1 MRQEFLGF
9 YKKLQKS
16 RKRMLLRSFLFALFL
31 IGVNIF
37 AWFTYVSKAGLQL
50 EGNISSWDVEFNANG
65 KPTTKV
71 DFYVSDMKPGMLD
84 YSQKVIIHNLGEV
97 SADVSYDIA
106 SLSIIGRDVDVSNKD
121 EIIRRLISFYP
132 FSVNLNIDSVI
143 IQPQGY
149 TNFSASLSWDYE
161 NQEKFYQLD
170 SLYDYNGEFNY
181 YNLVDG
187 KYVVNY
193 KPAKKLPVEE
203 FLKPQK
209 RFKHMFKP
217 GNEWMIEEFQK
228 EVDKRWQELL
238 DLEEITNKEEN

>member
-106 SLSIIGRDVDVSNKD
+106 SLSIMGRDVDASNKD

-187 KYVVNY
+187 KYIVNDSVTADNFNELRNNLY
-193 KPAKKLPVEE
+193 LEKDDADSYFGYACGQYEKNTGKSCLAMKLV
-203 FLKPQK
+203 LKV
-209 RFKHMFKP
+209 
-217 GNEWMIEEFQK
+217 IQK
-228 EVDKRWQELL
+228 EA
-238 DLEEITNKEEN
+238 

>member
-16 RKRMLLRSFLFALFL
+16 RKRMLLRSLLFALFL

-50 EGNISSWDVEFNANG
+50 EGNISSWDVEFNSNG

-97 SADVSYDIA
+97 SADISYEIA
-106 SLSIIGRDVDVSNKD
+106 SLSIMGRDVDVSNKN
-121 EIIRRLISFYP
+121 EIIRRLNSFYP

-149 TNFSASLSWDYE
+149 TNFGASLSWDYE

-170 SLYDYNGEFNY
+170 SLYDYNAEFNY

-187 KYVVNY
+187 KYVVNDSVSANNFNELRNNLY
-193 KPAKKLPVEE
+193 LEKDDADSYFGYACGQYEKNTGKSCLAMKLV
-203 FLKPQK
+203 LKVT
-209 RFKHMFKP
+209 
-217 GNEWMIEEFQK
+217 QK
-228 EVDKRWQELL
+228 EA
-238 DLEEITNKEEN
+238 

>member
-16 RKRMLLRSFLFALFL
+16 RKRMLLRSLLFALFL

-106 SLSIIGRDVDVSNKD
+106 SLSIMGRDVVVSNKD
-121 EIIRRLISFYP
+121 EIIKRLNSYYP

-187 KYVVNY
+187 KYVVNDSVTADNFNELRNNLY
-193 KPAKKLPVEE
+193 LEKDDADSYFGYACGQYEKNTGKSCLAMKLV
-203 FLKPQK
+203 LKV
-209 RFKHMFKP
+209 
-217 GNEWMIEEFQK
+217 IQK
-228 EVDKRWQELL
+228 EA
-238 DLEEITNKEEN
+238 

>member
-187 KYVVNY
+187 KYVVNDSVTADNFNELRNNLY
-193 KPAKKLPVEE
+193 LEKDDADSYFGYACGQYEKNTGKSCLAMKLV
-203 FLKPQK
+203 LKVT
-209 RFKHMFKP
+209 
-217 GNEWMIEEFQK
+217 QK
-228 EVDKRWQELL
+228 EA
-238 DLEEITNKEEN
+238 

>member
-16 RKRMLLRSFLFALFL
+16 RKRLLLRSFLFALFL

-106 SLSIIGRDVDVSNKD
+106 SLSIMGRDVDASNKD
-121 EIIRRLISFYP
+121 EIIRRLNFFYP

-187 KYVVNY
+187 KYVVNDSVTADNFNELRNNLY
-193 KPAKKLPVEE
+193 LEKDDADSYFGYACGQYEKNTGKSCLAMKLV
-203 FLKPQK
+203 LKVT
-209 RFKHMFKP
+209 
-217 GNEWMIEEFQK
+217 QK
-228 EVDKRWQELL
+228 EA
-238 DLEEITNKEEN
+238 

>member
-106 SLSIIGRDVDVSNKD
+106 SLSIMGRDVDASNKD

-187 KYVVNY
+187 KYVVNDSVTADNFNELRSNLY
-193 KPAKKLPVEE
+193 LEKDDADSYFGYACGQYEKNTGKSCLAMKLV
-203 FLKPQK
+203 LKV
-209 RFKHMFKP
+209 
-217 GNEWMIEEFQK
+217 IQK
-228 EVDKRWQELL
+228 EA
-238 DLEEITNKEEN
+238 

>member
-37 AWFTYVSKAGLQL
+37 AWFTYVSEAGLQL

-106 SLSIIGRDVDVSNKD
+106 SLSIMGRDVDASNKD
-121 EIIRRLISFYP
+121 EIIRRLNSFYP

-181 YNLVDG
+181 YNLVNG
-187 KYVVNY
+187 KYVVNDSVTADNFNELRNNLY
-193 KPAKKLPVEE
+193 LEKDDADSYFGYACGQYEKNTGKSCLAMKLV
-203 FLKPQK
+203 LKV
-209 RFKHMFKP
+209 
-217 GNEWMIEEFQK
+217 IQK
-228 EVDKRWQELL
+228 EA
-238 DLEEITNKEEN
+238 

>member
-37 AWFTYVSKAGLQL
+37 AWFTYVSEAGLQL

-106 SLSIIGRDVDVSNKD
+106 SLSIMGRDVDASNKD
-121 EIIRRLISFYP
+121 EIIRRLNSFYP

-181 YNLVDG
+181 YNLVNG
-187 KYVVNY
+187 KYVVNDSVTADNFNELRNNLY
-193 KPAKKLPVEE
+193 LEKDDADSYFGYACGQYEKNTGKSCLAMKLV
-203 FLKPQK
+203 LKVT
-209 RFKHMFKP
+209 
-217 GNEWMIEEFQK
+217 QK
-228 EVDKRWQELL
+228 EA
-238 DLEEITNKEEN
+238 

>member
-106 SLSIIGRDVDVSNKD
+106 SLSIMGRDVDASNKD
-121 EIIRRLISFYP
+121 EIIRRLNSFYP

-181 YNLVDG
+181 YNLVNG
-187 KYVVNY
+187 KYVVNDSVTADNFNELRNNLY
-193 KPAKKLPVEE
+193 LEKDDADSYFGYACGQYEKNTGKSCLAMKLV
-203 FLKPQK
+203 LKV
-209 RFKHMFKP
+209 
-217 GNEWMIEEFQK
+217 IQK
-228 EVDKRWQELL
+228 EA
-238 DLEEITNKEEN
+238 

>member
-16 RKRMLLRSFLFALFL
+16 RKRMLLRSLLFALFL

-106 SLSIIGRDVDVSNKD
+106 SLSIMGRDVVVSNKD
-121 EIIRRLISFYP
+121 EIIKRLNSYYP

-181 YNLVDG
+181 YNLVNG
-187 KYVVNY
+187 KYVVNDSVTADNFNELRNNLY
-193 KPAKKLPVEE
+193 LEKDDADSYFGYACGQYEKNTGKSCLAMKLV
-203 FLKPQK
+203 LKV
-209 RFKHMFKP
+209 
-217 GNEWMIEEFQK
+217 IQK
-228 EVDKRWQELL
+228 EA
-238 DLEEITNKEEN
+238 

>member
-16 RKRMLLRSFLFALFL
+16 RKRLLLRSFLFALFL

-106 SLSIIGRDVDVSNKD
+106 SLSIMGRDVDASNKD
-121 EIIRRLISFYP
+121 EIIKRLNFFYP

-149 TNFSASLSWDYE
+149 TNFSASLSWDHE

-187 KYVVNY
+187 KYVVNDSVTADNFNELRNNLY
-193 KPAKKLPVEE
+193 LEKDDADSYFGYACGQYEKNTGKSCLAMKLV
-203 FLKPQK
+203 LKV
-209 RFKHMFKP
+209 
-217 GNEWMIEEFQK
+217 IQK
-228 EVDKRWQELL
+228 EA
-238 DLEEITNKEEN
+238 

>member
-16 RKRMLLRSFLFALFL
+16 RKRLLLRSLLFALFL

-106 SLSIIGRDVDVSNKD
+106 SLSIMGRDVDASNKD
-121 EIIRRLISFYP
+121 EIIRRLNSFYP

-187 KYVVNY
+187 KYVVNDSVTADNFNELRNNLY
-193 KPAKKLPVEE
+193 LEKDDADSYFGYACGQYEKNTGKSCLAMKLV
-203 FLKPQK
+203 LKV
-209 RFKHMFKP
+209 
-217 GNEWMIEEFQK
+217 IQK
-228 EVDKRWQELL
+228 EA
-238 DLEEITNKEEN
+238 

>member
-16 RKRMLLRSFLFALFL
+16 RKRMLLRSLLFALFL

-106 SLSIIGRDVDVSNKD
+106 SLSIMGRDVDTSNKD
-121 EIIRRLISFYP
+121 EIIRRLNSFYP

-181 YNLVDG
+181 YNLVNG
-187 KYVVNY
+187 KYVVNDSVTADNFNELRNNLY
-193 KPAKKLPVEE
+193 LEKDDADSYFGYACGQYEKNTGKSCLAMKLV
-203 FLKPQK
+203 LKV
-209 RFKHMFKP
+209 
-217 GNEWMIEEFQK
+217 IQK
-228 EVDKRWQELL
+228 EA
-238 DLEEITNKEEN
+238 

>member
-1 MRQEFLGF
+1 MRQEFLSF

-16 RKRMLLRSFLFALFL
+16 RKRMLLRSLLFALFL

-50 EGNISSWDVEFNANG
+50 EGNISSWDVEFNSNG

-84 YSQKVIIHNLGEV
+84 YNQKVIIHNLGEV

-106 SLSIIGRDVDVSNKD
+106 SLSIMGRDVDVSNKD
-121 EIIRRLISFYP
+121 EIIKRLNFFYP

-170 SLYDYNGEFNY
+170 GLYDYNAEFNY

-187 KYVVNY
+187 KYVVNDSVTADNFNELRNNLY
-193 KPAKKLPVEE
+193 LEKDDADSYFGYACGKYEKNTGKSCLAMKLV
-203 FLKPQK
+203 LKV
-209 RFKHMFKP
+209 
-217 GNEWMIEEFQK
+217 IQK
-228 EVDKRWQELL
+228 EA
-238 DLEEITNKEEN
+238 

>member
-1 MRQEFLGF
+1 
-9 YKKLQKS
+9 
-16 RKRMLLRSFLFALFL
+16 MLLRSFLFALFL

-106 SLSIIGRDVDVSNKD
+106 SLSIMGRDVDASNKD
-121 EIIRRLISFYP
+121 EIIRRLNSFYP

-187 KYVVNY
+187 KYVVNDSVTADNFNELRNNLY
-193 KPAKKLPVEE
+193 LEKDDADSYFGYACGQYEKNTGKSCLAMKLV
-203 FLKPQK
+203 LKV
-209 RFKHMFKP
+209 
-217 GNEWMIEEFQK
+217 IQK
-228 EVDKRWQELL
+228 EA
-238 DLEEITNKEEN
+238 

>member
-16 RKRMLLRSFLFALFL
+16 RKRLLLRSFLFALFL

-106 SLSIIGRDVDVSNKD
+106 SLSIMGRDVDASNKD
-121 EIIRRLISFYP
+121 EIIRRLNSFYP

-181 YNLVDG
+181 YNLVNG
-187 KYVVNY
+187 KYVVNDSVTADNFNELRNNLY
-193 KPAKKLPVEE
+193 LEKDDADSYFGYACGQYEKNTGKSCLAMKLV
-203 FLKPQK
+203 LKV
-209 RFKHMFKP
+209 
-217 GNEWMIEEFQK
+217 IQK
-228 EVDKRWQELL
+228 EA
-238 DLEEITNKEEN
+238 

>member
-16 RKRMLLRSFLFALFL
+16 RKRMLLRSLLFALFL

-106 SLSIIGRDVDVSNKD
+106 SLSIMGRDVDASNKD
-121 EIIRRLISFYP
+121 EIIRRLNFFYP

-181 YNLVDG
+181 YNLVNG
-187 KYVVNY
+187 KYVVNDSVTADNFNELRNNLY
-193 KPAKKLPVEE
+193 LEKDDADSYFGYACGQYEKNTGKSCLAMKLV
-203 FLKPQK
+203 LKV
-209 RFKHMFKP
+209 
-217 GNEWMIEEFQK
+217 IQK
-228 EVDKRWQELL
+228 EA
-238 DLEEITNKEEN
+238 

>member
-106 SLSIIGRDVDVSNKD
+106 SLSIMGRDVDASNKD
-121 EIIRRLISFYP
+121 EIIRRLNFFYP

-187 KYVVNY
+187 KYVVNDSVTADNFNELRNNLY
-193 KPAKKLPVEE
+193 LEKDDADSYFGYACGQYEKNTGKSCLAMKLV
-203 FLKPQK
+203 LKVT
-209 RFKHMFKP
+209 
-217 GNEWMIEEFQK
+217 QK
-228 EVDKRWQELL
+228 EA
-238 DLEEITNKEEN
+238 

>member
-16 RKRMLLRSFLFALFL
+16 RKRMLLRSLLFALFL

-50 EGNISSWDVEFNANG
+50 EGNISSWDVEFNSNG

-106 SLSIIGRDVDVSNKD
+106 SLSIMGRDVDASNKD
-121 EIIRRLISFYP
+121 EIIRRLNSFYP

-187 KYVVNY
+187 KYVVNDSVTADNFNELRNNLY
-193 KPAKKLPVEE
+193 LEKDDADSYFGYACGQYEKNTGKSCLAMKLV
-203 FLKPQK
+203 LKV
-209 RFKHMFKP
+209 
-217 GNEWMIEEFQK
+217 IQK
-228 EVDKRWQELL
+228 EA
-238 DLEEITNKEEN
+238 

>member
-106 SLSIIGRDVDVSNKD
+106 SLSIMGRDVDASNKD
-121 EIIRRLISFYP
+121 EIIKRLNFFYP

-187 KYVVNY
+187 KYVVNDSVTADNFNELRNNLY
-193 KPAKKLPVEE
+193 LEKDDADSYFGYACGQYEKNTGKSCLAMKLV
-203 FLKPQK
+203 LKV
-209 RFKHMFKP
+209 
-217 GNEWMIEEFQK
+217 IQK
-228 EVDKRWQELL
+228 EA
-238 DLEEITNKEEN
+238 

>member
-106 SLSIIGRDVDVSNKD
+106 SLSIMGRDVDVSNKD
-121 EIIRRLISFYP
+121 EIIRRLNFFYP

-187 KYVVNY
+187 KYVVNDSVTADNFNELRNNLY
-193 KPAKKLPVEE
+193 LEKDDADSYFGYACGQYEKNTGKSCLAMKLV
-203 FLKPQK
+203 LKV
-209 RFKHMFKP
+209 
-217 GNEWMIEEFQK
+217 IQK
-228 EVDKRWQELL
+228 EA
-238 DLEEITNKEEN
+238 

>member
-16 RKRMLLRSFLFALFL
+16 RKRLLLRSFLFALFL

-187 KYVVNY
+187 KYVVNDSVTADNFNELRNNLY
-193 KPAKKLPVEE
+193 LEKDDADSYFGYACGQYEKNTGKSCLAMKLV
-203 FLKPQK
+203 LKVT
-209 RFKHMFKP
+209 
-217 GNEWMIEEFQK
+217 QK
-228 EVDKRWQELL
+228 EA
-238 DLEEITNKEEN
+238 

>member
-106 SLSIIGRDVDVSNKD
+106 SLSIMGRDVDASNKD
-121 EIIRRLISFYP
+121 EIIKRLNFFYP

-187 KYVVNY
+187 KYVVNDSVTADNFNELRNNLY
-193 KPAKKLPVEE
+193 LEKDDADSYFGYACGQYEKNIGKSCLAMKLV
-203 FLKPQK
+203 LKV
-209 RFKHMFKP
+209 
-217 GNEWMIEEFQK
+217 IQK
-228 EVDKRWQELL
+228 EA
-238 DLEEITNKEEN
+238 

>member
-106 SLSIIGRDVDVSNKD
+106 SLSIMGRDVDVSNKD
-121 EIIRRLISFYP
+121 EIIRRLNSFYP

-187 KYVVNY
+187 KYVVNDSVTADNFNELRSNLY
-193 KPAKKLPVEE
+193 LEKDDADSYFGYACGQYEKNTGKSCLAMKLV
-203 FLKPQK
+203 LKV
-209 RFKHMFKP
+209 
-217 GNEWMIEEFQK
+217 IQK
-228 EVDKRWQELL
+228 EA
-238 DLEEITNKEEN
+238 

>member
-106 SLSIIGRDVDVSNKD
+106 SLSIMGRDVDASNKD

-187 KYVVNY
+187 KYVVNDSVTADNFNELRNNLY
-193 KPAKKLPVEE
+193 LEKDDADSYFGYACGQYEKNTGKSCLAMKLV
-203 FLKPQK
+203 LKV
-209 RFKHMFKP
+209 
-217 GNEWMIEEFQK
+217 IQK
-228 EVDKRWQELL
+228 EA
-238 DLEEITNKEEN
+238 

>member
-16 RKRMLLRSFLFALFL
+16 RKRVLLRSFLFALFL

-37 AWFTYVSKAGLQL
+37 AWFTYVSEAGLQL

-106 SLSIIGRDVDVSNKD
+106 SLSIMGRDVDASNKD
-121 EIIRRLISFYP
+121 EIIRRLNSFYP

-181 YNLVDG
+181 YNLVNG
-187 KYVVNY
+187 KYVVNDSVTADNFNELRNNLY
-193 KPAKKLPVEE
+193 LEKDDADSYFGYACGQYEKNTGKSCLAMKLV
-203 FLKPQK
+203 LKVT
-209 RFKHMFKP
+209 
-217 GNEWMIEEFQK
+217 QK
-228 EVDKRWQELL
+228 EA
-238 DLEEITNKEEN
+238 

>member
-97 SADVSYDIA
+97 SADVSYEIA
-106 SLSIIGRDVDVSNKD
+106 SLSIMGRDVDASNKD
-121 EIIRRLISFYP
+121 EIIRRLNSFYP

-187 KYVVNY
+187 KYVVNDSVTADNFNELRNNLY
-193 KPAKKLPVEE
+193 LEKDDADSYFGYACGQYEKNTGKSCLAMKLV
-203 FLKPQK
+203 LKV
-209 RFKHMFKP
+209 
-217 GNEWMIEEFQK
+217 IQK
-228 EVDKRWQELL
+228 EA
-238 DLEEITNKEEN
+238 

>member
-16 RKRMLLRSFLFALFL
+16 RKRMLLRSLLFALFL

-106 SLSIIGRDVDVSNKD
+106 SLSIMGRDVDASNKD
-121 EIIRRLISFYP
+121 EIIRRLNSFYP

-181 YNLVDG
+181 YNLVNG
-187 KYVVNY
+187 KYVVNDSVTADNFNELRNNLY
-193 KPAKKLPVEE
+193 LEKDDADSYFGYACGQYEKNTGKSCLAMKLV
-203 FLKPQK
+203 LKV
-209 RFKHMFKP
+209 
-217 GNEWMIEEFQK
+217 IQK
-228 EVDKRWQELL
+228 EA
-238 DLEEITNKEEN
+238 

>member
-106 SLSIIGRDVDVSNKD
+106 SLSIMGRDVDASNKD
-121 EIIRRLISFYP
+121 EIIRRLNFFYP

-187 KYVVNY
+187 KYVVNDSVTADNFNELRNNLY
-193 KPAKKLPVEE
+193 LEKDDADSYFGYACGQYEKNTGKSCLAMKLV
-203 FLKPQK
+203 LKV
-209 RFKHMFKP
+209 
-217 GNEWMIEEFQK
+217 IQK
-228 EVDKRWQELL
+228 EA
-238 DLEEITNKEEN
+238 

>member
-16 RKRMLLRSFLFALFL
+16 RKRLLLRSFLFALFL

-106 SLSIIGRDVDVSNKD
+106 SLSIMGRDVDVSNKD
-121 EIIRRLISFYP
+121 EIIRRLNFFYP

-187 KYVVNY
+187 KYGVNDSVTADNFNELRNNLY
-193 KPAKKLPVEE
+193 LEKDDADSYFGYACGQYEKSTGKSCLAMKLV
-203 FLKPQK
+203 LKV
-209 RFKHMFKP
+209 
-217 GNEWMIEEFQK
+217 IQK
-228 EVDKRWQELL
+228 EA
-238 DLEEITNKEEN
+238 

>member
-16 RKRMLLRSFLFALFL
+16 RKRLLLRSFLFALFL

-106 SLSIIGRDVDVSNKD
+106 SLSIMGRDVDASNKD
-121 EIIRRLISFYP
+121 EIIRRLNSFYP

-181 YNLVDG
+181 YNSVDG
-187 KYVVNY
+187 KYVVNDSVTADNFNELRNNLY
-193 KPAKKLPVEE
+193 LEKDDADSYFGYACGQYEKNTGKSCLAMKLV
-203 FLKPQK
+203 LKV
-209 RFKHMFKP
+209 
-217 GNEWMIEEFQK
+217 IQK
-228 EVDKRWQELL
+228 EA
-238 DLEEITNKEEN
+238 

>member
-16 RKRMLLRSFLFALFL
+16 RKRLLLRSFLFALFL

-106 SLSIIGRDVDVSNKD
+106 SLSIMGRDVDVSNKD
-121 EIIRRLISFYP
+121 EIIRRLNSFYP

-187 KYVVNY
+187 KYVVNDSVTADNFNELRNNLY
-193 KPAKKLPVEE
+193 LEKDDADSYFGYACGQYEKNTGKSCLAMKLV
-203 FLKPQK
+203 LKV
-209 RFKHMFKP
+209 
-217 GNEWMIEEFQK
+217 IQK
-228 EVDKRWQELL
+228 EA
-238 DLEEITNKEEN
+238 

>member
-16 RKRMLLRSFLFALFL
+16 RKRLLLRSFLFALFL

-106 SLSIIGRDVDVSNKD
+106 SLSIMGRDVDVSNKD

-187 KYVVNY
+187 KYVVNDSVTADNFNELRNNLY
-193 KPAKKLPVEE
+193 LEKDDADSYFGYACGQYEKNTGKSCLAMKLV
-203 FLKPQK
+203 LKVT
-209 RFKHMFKP
+209 
-217 GNEWMIEEFQK
+217 QK
-228 EVDKRWQELL
+228 EA
-238 DLEEITNKEEN
+238 

>member
-16 RKRMLLRSFLFALFL
+16 RKRLLLRSFLFALFL

-106 SLSIIGRDVDVSNKD
+106 SLSIMGRDVDVSNKD
-121 EIIRRLISFYP
+121 EIIRRLNSFYP

-181 YNLVDG
+181 YNLVNG
-187 KYVVNY
+187 KYVVNDSVTADNFNELRNNLY
-193 KPAKKLPVEE
+193 LEKDDADSYFGYACGQYEKNTGKSCLAMKLV
-203 FLKPQK
+203 LKV
-209 RFKHMFKP
+209 
-217 GNEWMIEEFQK
+217 IQK
-228 EVDKRWQELL
+228 EA
-238 DLEEITNKEEN
+238 

>member
-84 YSQKVIIHNLGEV
+84 YGQKVIIHNLGEV

-106 SLSIIGRDVDVSNKD
+106 SLSIMGRDVDASNKD

-187 KYVVNY
+187 KYVVNDSVTADNFNELRNNLY
-193 KPAKKLPVEE
+193 LEKDDADSYFGYACGQYEKNTGKSCLAMKLV
-203 FLKPQK
+203 LKV
-209 RFKHMFKP
+209 
-217 GNEWMIEEFQK
+217 IQK
-228 EVDKRWQELL
+228 EA
-238 DLEEITNKEEN
+238 

>member
-16 RKRMLLRSFLFALFL
+16 RKKMLLRSFLFALFL

-106 SLSIIGRDVDVSNKD
+106 SLSIMGRDVDASNKD
-121 EIIRRLISFYP
+121 EIIRRLNSFYP

-181 YNLVDG
+181 YNLVNG
-187 KYVVNY
+187 KYVVNDSVTADNFNELRNNLY
-193 KPAKKLPVEE
+193 LEKDDADSYFGYACGQYEKNTGKSCLAMKLV
-203 FLKPQK
+203 LKV
-209 RFKHMFKP
+209 
-217 GNEWMIEEFQK
+217 IQK
-228 EVDKRWQELL
+228 EA
-238 DLEEITNKEEN
+238 

>member
-16 RKRMLLRSFLFALFL
+16 RKRLLLRSFLFALFL

-106 SLSIIGRDVDVSNKD
+106 SLSIMGRDVDASNKD
-121 EIIRRLISFYP
+121 EIIRRLNSFYP

-187 KYVVNY
+187 KYVVNDSVTADNFNELRNNLY
-193 KPAKKLPVEE
+193 LEKDDADSYFGYACGQYEKNTGKSCLAMKLV
-203 FLKPQK
+203 LKV
-209 RFKHMFKP
+209 
-217 GNEWMIEEFQK
+217 IQK
-228 EVDKRWQELL
+228 EA
-238 DLEEITNKEEN
+238 